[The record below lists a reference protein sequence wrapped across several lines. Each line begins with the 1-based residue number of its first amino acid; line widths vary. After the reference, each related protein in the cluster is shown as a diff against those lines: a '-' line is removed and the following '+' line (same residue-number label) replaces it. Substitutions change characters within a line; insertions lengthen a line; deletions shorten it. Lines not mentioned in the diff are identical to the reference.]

1 MCVAVPGV
9 VISIGS
15 RGPALIDGVVQFPG
29 RTLRTNLVMV
39 PDVEEGD
46 NVIVHSGYAIRIVAR
61 NNLGRSAPS
70 CRIAT
75 GSAEPSERELEEGL
89 GGG

>member
-61 NNLGRSAPS
+61 NRPESIDTSGS
-70 CRIAT
+70 IAT
-75 GSAEPSERELEEGL
+75 GIAEPSERELEERL